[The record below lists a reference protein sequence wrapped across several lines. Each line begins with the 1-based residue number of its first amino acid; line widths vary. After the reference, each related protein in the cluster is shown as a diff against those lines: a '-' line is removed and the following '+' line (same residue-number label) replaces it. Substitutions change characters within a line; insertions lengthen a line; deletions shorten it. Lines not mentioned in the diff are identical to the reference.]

1 MNAVTTIDKSPLARR
16 LEPIMCDYHE
26 THIPLEDGY
35 QAYARYWPADPCIA
49 AAVHFHGIQS
59 HCGWYADTARALRDA
74 GVSVLQPDR
83 RGSGHNPQARGHA
96 ASSDQLI
103 DDAHRCVLK
112 LRELTGQDRVHLIG
126 VSWGGKLVAA
136 LHATDASLAA
146 SLSLVAP
153 GMFPIIDVS
162 AAEKFKIGF
171 SMISSPEKHFD
182 IPLNDPGLFTG
193 DPRWIQFLRDDPL
206 QIHQATAGF
215 FLASRRMDR
224 VVTRLPEATP
234 VPLHLMLADQERII
248 DNQRTCQFVRKMLW
262 PDRHITT
269 YVNSRH
275 TFEFGPDRDQ
285 FISDLIR
292 WVHDPKSFAAMTAAT

>member
-1 MNAVTTIDKSPLARR
+1 
-16 LEPIMCDYHE
+16 MCDYHE
-26 THIPLEDGY
+26 THITLEDGY

-83 RGSGHNPQARGHA
+83 RGSGHNQQARGHA

-103 DDAHRCVLK
+103 DDARRCVLK
-112 LRELTGQDRVHLIG
+112 LRELTGREKIHLIG

-153 GMFPIIDVS
+153 GLFPIIDVS

-182 IPLNDPGLFTG
+182 IPLNDPELFTG
-193 DPRWIQFLRDDPL
+193 DPRWIQFLRNDPL

-224 VVTRLPEATP
+224 VVTRLPESAP

-285 FISDLIR
+285 FISDLTR
-292 WVHDPKSFAAMTAAT
+292 WVRNPASFAAMATAT